1 MRILIV
7 SEFFRP
13 YIGGIEVLTD
23 HLLPVLVRK
32 GHDVH
37 ALTSHGPMPLADEE
51 SFAGVRVWRHPF
63 RAVIEG
69 KDAEGMLR
77 LRRRLALL
85 IDDLAPDVIH
95 LHGVG
100 PSLILLLPMLSTSPA
115 RVLLQLHQRV
125 FSNENARESLM
136 AQVVQ
141 RADWVVSVSASAL
154 AQTRQLFPE
163 ITERSAVLPNAVP
176 APALLPSPLP
186 FAPPRLLCL
195 GRLTTQK
202 GFDLALRAVAVL
214 APRFPD
220 VRVVIAGDGDER
232 PVLEGLAGSLG
243 IAAHCNW
250 KGWVSPA
257 NVPAVINESTMVILS
272 SRYEGMPLV
281 AIEAGWMGRPA
292 VASRVDGIGEVIRHE
307 ETGILVEPENVDE
320 LAAGIE
326 RLLQAPE
333 ETRRMGA
340 AARAVVERE
349 FGWEKCVAAYDDL
362 YLRLGTMAARPSVV
376 V

>member
-23 HLLPVLVRK
+23 HLLPALVRK

-37 ALTSHGPMPLADEE
+37 VLTSHGPMPLADEE
-51 SFAGVRVWRHPF
+51 TFAGVRVLRYPL
-63 RAVIEG
+63 RAVIEQ

-77 LRRRLALL
+77 LRRRLSRLL
-85 IDDLAPDVIH
+85 AELDPDVIH

-100 PSLILLLPMLSTSPA
+100 PSLILLLPLLSAHRA
-115 RVLLQLHQRV
+115 RVVLQLHQRV
-125 FSNENARESLM
+125 FSAENARDSLM
-136 AQVVQ
+136 AHVVQ

-154 AQTRQLFPE
+154 AQARASLPE

-176 APALLPSPLP
+176 PPLLAPAPLP
-186 FAPPRLLCL
+186 FAPVRLLCL
-195 GRLTTQK
+195 GRLTPQK
-202 GFDLALRAVAVL
+202 GFDLALRAVAL
-214 APRFPD
+214 LTPRFPE
-220 VRVVIAGDGDER
+220 VQVVVAGDGEER
-232 PVLEGLAGSLG
+232 PLLEDLAGKLG
-243 IAAHCNW
+243 IAARCEW

-257 NVPAVINESTMVILS
+257 NVPAIINESTMVILS

-307 ETGILVEPENVDE
+307 ESGILVEPENVE
-320 LAAGIE
+320 SLAAGIE
-326 RLLQAPE
+326 RLLRAPE

-340 AARAVVERE
+340 AARAVIERE
-349 FGWEKCVAAYDDL
+349 FGWERCVAAYDDL
-362 YLRLGTMAARPSVV
+362 YRRFGTAT
-376 V
+376 

>member
-23 HLLPVLVRK
+23 HLLPELVRK
-32 GHDVH
+32 GHEVH
-37 ALTSHGPMPLADEE
+37 VLTSHGPMPLPDEE

-63 RAVIEG
+63 RAVIEN

-77 LRRRLALL
+77 LRRRLARV
-85 IDDLAPDVIH
+85 IAELAPDVIH

-100 PSLILLLPMLSTSPA
+100 PSLILLLPVLSKSAVPI
-115 RVLLQLHQRV
+115 LLQLHQRI
-125 FSNENARESLM
+125 FSMENARESLM
-136 AQVVQ
+136 GHVVQ

-154 AQTRQLFPE
+154 RQAREVFPE
-163 ITERSAVLPNAVP
+163 ITERSAVLPNSVP
-176 APALLPSPLP
+176 APSLPSSPLP

-195 GRLTTQK
+195 GRITAQK
-202 GFDLALRAVAVL
+202 GFDVALRAVAVL
-214 APRFPD
+214 APRFRD
-220 VRVVIAGDGDER
+220 LRIIIAGDGEDR
-232 PVLEGLAGSLG
+232 PQLEGLARSLG
-243 IAAHCNW
+243 IADRCEW

-257 NVPAVINESTMVILS
+257 NVPAIINESTIMVLS

-281 AIEAGWMGRPA
+281 AIESGWMGRPA

-307 ETGILVEPENVDE
+307 ETGILVEPENVDA

-333 ETRRMGA
+333 EARRMGA

-349 FGWEKCVAAYDDL
+349 FGWEKCVAAYHAL
-362 YLRLGTMAARPSVV
+362 YLRLGCLETRPRIA
-376 V
+376 